1 MDLTK
6 ALSFEEYLND
16 LTEEQKNV
24 YFNFYNN
31 IFLDED
37 NITFIEKI
45 QETVNLIVF
54 SEGYCPDCLVTLPI
68 LKRIM
73 EINKKINGY
82 LFKRNGNEKMLLDMV
97 GEARIPTILLFD
109 KDFQPRSFYIE
120 FPKEFKEKLTDLKD
134 DEKKQYILKFRE
146 GKYVK
151 LIEKEIIELLKDLAS

>member
-1 MDLTK
+1 
-6 ALSFEEYLND
+6 
-16 LTEEQKNV
+16 
-24 YFNFYNN
+24 
-31 IFLDED
+31 
-37 NITFIEKI
+37 
-45 QETVNLIVF
+45 
-54 SEGYCPDCLVTLPI
+54 LPI

-73 EINKKINGY
+73 EINKKINVY

-109 KDFQPRSFYIE
+109 KYFQPRSFYIE